1 MNKKFALISTYEKK
15 GISQIC
21 RAFKKNNISIISTGK
36 TAQHIIKLGYKC
48 KTIDSFTKFKEIL
61 GGRVKTLNSKLHASL
76 LFNRKNTSHISEFK
90 KLNFPIISFVIV
102 NLYPFKKFS
111 KSKKIKD
118 VIEMID
124 IGGPALL
131 RSSAKNYEHVTVITK
146 ISDYEKFSKNLEK
159 NNGETSLDF
168 RFKMA
173 QKVFKATSNY
183 DNMISDWFKNK
194 EIKKK
199 NIGELSYGENPHQK
213 GYFFSYKKNNL
224 LTKLIKDQKISYNN
238 ILDIDSAISLLSEF
252 REPTCAIIKHNNAC
266 GVSSAKNI
274 KLAYKNAIKAD
285 PLSAY
290 GGVIAINK
298 PLNEEVASSIISK
311 FFQILIVN
319 GMSLKLKKKLGD
331 KKKLIIIDIKNY
343 PKIDKKEIKSING
356 GYLLQ
361 DKNVSKIKKSDIKL
375 VSTKASSKKVFAD
388 LMFALKV
395 CKHIKSNAIVIAKNK
410 TTLGIG
416 AGQMSRIGA
425 TKLAL
430 SKINEKNKGF
440 VTASDAF
447 FPFTDS
453 LKILHKKK
461 CIAVIQPQG
470 SINDNKIINFANKH
484 KISLYFSKIRYF
496 RH

>member
-21 RAFKKNNISIISTGK
+21 RAFKKNNIGIISTGK

-199 NIGELSYGENPHQK
+199 I
-213 GYFFSYKKNNL
+213 
-224 LTKLIKDQKISYNN
+224 
-238 ILDIDSAISLLSEF
+238 
-252 REPTCAIIKHNNAC
+252 
-266 GVSSAKNI
+266 
-274 KLAYKNAIKAD
+274 
-285 PLSAY
+285 
-290 GGVIAINK
+290 
-298 PLNEEVASSIISK
+298 
-311 FFQILIVN
+311 
-319 GMSLKLKKKLGD
+319 
-331 KKKLIIIDIKNY
+331 
-343 PKIDKKEIKSING
+343 
-356 GYLLQ
+356 
-361 DKNVSKIKKSDIKL
+361 
-375 VSTKASSKKVFAD
+375 
-388 LMFALKV
+388 
-395 CKHIKSNAIVIAKNK
+395 
-410 TTLGIG
+410 
-416 AGQMSRIGA
+416 
-425 TKLAL
+425 
-430 SKINEKNKGF
+430 
-440 VTASDAF
+440 
-447 FPFTDS
+447 
-453 LKILHKKK
+453 
-461 CIAVIQPQG
+461 
-470 SINDNKIINFANKH
+470 
-484 KISLYFSKIRYF
+484 
-496 RH
+496 